1 MYKHILVPIDIQHRS
16 AWERALP
23 AAVAAA
29 TEGQTTLHVLTVVP
43 DLFAGVDWRYAIRG
57 EQHGSIDYDRNE
69 LMEQAKQRLQ
79 ELARQHVPDALN
91 TEVMVRHGT
100 IYEEILTAS
109 EEVDADLIVMASH
122 RPALKDYLLG
132 PNAARVV
139 RHARCSVQIVREPA
153 GATDGGSGAASR

>member
-1 MYKHILVPIDIQHRS
+1 MYRHILVPIDIQHRS
-16 AWERALP
+16 AWERVLP

-29 TEGQTTLHVLTVVP
+29 TEGETTLHLLTVVP

-57 EQHGSIDYDRNE
+57 EQQGSIDYDRNE
-69 LMEQAKQRLQ
+69 FMEQAKQRLQ
-79 ELARQHVPDALN
+79 ELAGQQVPAALS

-100 IYEEILTAS
+100 IYEEILTAA

-122 RPALKDYLLG
+122 RPSLKDYLLG

-139 RHARCSVQIVREPA
+139 RHARSSVQIVREPA
-153 GATDGGSGAASR
+153 GEVGGVAGAASG